1 MEPTQIQLAFNVVA
15 ITGVTSL
22 ASFCFLLKKENRK
35 LASKLGGENRQE
47 EPRYQIEVADAP
59 GAAAEKD
66 IRAFAADQRTK
77 WVDGMRLSATL
88 WSAGK

>member
-1 MEPTQIQLAFNVVA
+1 MEPTQLQLAFNVVA

-22 ASFCFLLKKENRK
+22 ASFCYLLKKENRK
-35 LASKLGGENRQE
+35 LASRIGGENRQE
-47 EPRYQIEVADAP
+47 EPGRHVEVAHASVAP
-59 GAAAEKD
+59 TEKD
-66 IRAFAADQRTK
+66 IRAFAAYQRTK

>member
-1 MEPTQIQLAFNVVA
+1 MEPTQLQLAFNVVA

-35 LASKLGGENRQE
+35 LASKLGGENKQE
-47 EPRYQIEVADAP
+47 DPGHAVEVVHDTVP
-59 GAAAEKD
+59 TTDKD
-66 IRAFAADQRTK
+66 IRAFAADQRSK